1 MSKDLQSI
9 GQDNIC
15 QPLLTD
21 YYQIT
26 MTYAYWKANCHEE
39 SAVFDLFFRKNP
51 FQGEYTVFAGLEDVI
66 KFVSNFKFSESDL
79 NFLRKIMPQTTE
91 VEFFDYL
98 ASLNCNSL
106 KITAIPEGS
115 VTFPKVPL
123 ITVEGPLAICQ
134 LLETSLLNLVNYAS
148 LVATNAARF
157 RHVAG
162 NNVELLE
169 FGLRRAQGP
178 NGGLSASKYCF
189 IGGFDGTSNVLAAKL
204 FGIPAKGT
212 QAHSFICSFN
222 SEKDLKYRN
231 LRSKDG
237 SMEVDILNL
246 CKEKIQFLYEIM
258 SWPVDREEI
267 SQSELIAFC
276 SYAVAFPDSFL
287 ALIDTYDVLRSGV
300 INFLAVTLALS
311 DLGYQTLGCRIDSGD
326 LCYLSTE
333 LRSIFNKIKLA
344 VPKYAKFVD
353 NLKIVA
359 SNDIKEETIQSFN
372 EQGHEI
378 NSFGVGTHLVTCQK
392 QPALG
397 CVYKLVAVGD
407 VPKIKLSQEV
417 AKISIPGKKNCY
429 RIYGKSNYSILDLM
443 TLENEEPPQPG
454 KQILCRHPF
463 EEGKRAIVIP
473 SKVEKLQEVY
483 WDHGKVTHYMPTL
496 KEIKQ
501 NLALSMKSI
510 RKDHCRFVNPT
521 PYKVSV
527 SEKLYEFLHEI
538 WLQNAPVGKLE

>member
-1 MSKDLQSI
+1 MSKENNVIEQNS
-9 GQDNIC
+9 IC

-21 YYQIT
+21 YYQVT
-26 MTYAYWKANCHEE
+26 MSYAYWKANCHEE
-39 SAVFDLFFRKNP
+39 HAVFDLFFRKNP
-51 FQGEYTVFAGLEDVI
+51 FQGEYTIFAGLEDVI
-66 KFVSNFKFSESDL
+66 RFIQNFKFSESDL
-79 NFLRKIMPQTTE
+79 KFLKTIMPETTE
-91 VEFFDYL
+91 AEFFVYL
-98 ASLNCNSL
+98 ASLNCNNL
-106 KITAIPEGS
+106 KIAAIPEGS

-123 ITVEGPLAICQ
+123 ITVEGPLAVCQ

-189 IGGFDGTSNVLAAKL
+189 LGGFDGTSNVLAAKL

-222 SEKDLKYRN
+222 TENDFKNRN
-231 LRSKDG
+231 LVSKDRK
-237 SMEVDILNL
+237 EKVDILSAS
-246 CKEKIQFLYEIM
+246 KEKLSFLYDTL
-258 SWPVDREEI
+258 SWPVAREEI

-276 SYAVAFPDSFL
+276 AYAVSFPNAFL

-300 INFLAVTLALS
+300 INFLAVTLVLY
-311 DLGYQTLGCRIDSGD
+311 DLGYQCLGCRIDSGD

-333 LRSIFNKIKLA
+333 LRSIFNRIGTA
-344 VPKYAKFVD
+344 IPKYSNCVNK
-353 NLKIVA
+353 LKIVA

-397 CVYKLVAVGD
+397 CVYKLVAMGGI
-407 VPKIKLSQEV
+407 PKIKLSQEV

-443 TLENEEPPQPG
+443 TLETEEAPEPG

-463 EEGKRAIVIP
+463 EEGKRALVIP
-473 SKVEKLQEVY
+473 SKVEKLQELY
-483 WDHGKVTHYMPTL
+483 WDHGVLKKEMPTL
-496 KEIKQ
+496 LEIKE
-501 NLALSMKSI
+501 NLTRSMKTI
-510 RKDHCRFVNPT
+510 RKDHCRFINPT

-527 SEKLYEFLHEI
+527 TEKLYEFLHEI

>member
-1 MSKDLQSI
+1 MSNDLHNII
-9 GQDNIC
+9 GDNLC

-26 MTYAYWKANCHEE
+26 MAYAYWKANCHEE

-79 NFLRKIMPQTTE
+79 NFLKKIMPQTTD
-91 VEFFDYL
+91 VKFFDYL
-98 ASLNCNSL
+98 ASLNCSSL

-115 VTFPKVPL
+115 VTFPKIPL

-189 IGGFDGTSNVLAAKL
+189 IGGFDGTSNILAAKL
-204 FGIPAKGT
+204 YGIPAKGT

-222 SEKDLKYRN
+222 SESDLKYKL

-237 SMEVDILNL
+237 SKEINIFNL
-246 CKEKIQFLYEIM
+246 CKEKIKFLYEIILW
-258 SWPVDREEI
+258 SVDREEI

-276 SYAVAFPDSFL
+276 SYAIAFPDSFL
-287 ALIDTYDVLRSGV
+287 ALIDTYDVLKSGV
-300 INFLAVTLALS
+300 INFLAVTLALN
-311 DLGYQTLGCRIDSGD
+311 DLGYQALGCRIDSGD

-333 LRSIFNKIKLA
+333 IKTIFKKLKLT
-344 VPKYAKFVD
+344 VPKYANCVD

-407 VPKIKLSQEV
+407 IPKIKLSQEV
-417 AKISIPGKKNCY
+417 EKISIP
-429 RIYGKSNYSILDLM
+429 DLM

-463 EEGKRAIVIP
+463 EEGKRALVIP
-473 SKVEKLQEVY
+473 SKVEKLQELY
-483 WDHGKVTHYMPTL
+483 WDHGKIAQYLPSL
-496 KEIKQ
+496 NEIKQ
-501 NLALSMKSI
+501 HLTLSMKSI